1 MASEWPLGAGSY
13 TCPCWLSNRNRART
27 QAEVHDV
34 SRNLPAFADHDFSS
48 HIQEAINH
56 QVRRRKQFKSHI
68 VCKLITRLVTLQAFW
83 NHPPAQT
90 RRKLTSQVCD
100 CAAFLVLG
108 QWSQAHLAQHV
119 PAKRARRP
127 SITATARAPATQT
140 LQNSLPHVARGRKI
154 GRSIF

>member
-27 QAEVHDV
+27 QAEVHDG

-68 VCKLITRLVTLQAFW
+68 VCKLITTKSHCKPSGITLRPKLAENINKSGLRLCCLPGPRTVESDSSRSACSCKT
-83 NHPPAQT
+83 
-90 RRKLTSQVCD
+90 
-100 CAAFLVLG
+100 G
-108 QWSQAHLAQHV
+108 IHL
-119 PAKRARRP
+119 
-127 SITATARAPATQT
+127 
-140 LQNSLPHVARGRKI
+140 
-154 GRSIF
+154 GRSVAAISCNNKKQSKS